1 MAAVG
6 GKIFHYE
13 YKAEKEKLLRVWVE
27 RYEYGNLV
35 EQAGDIGGII
45 ENEEGEILVY
55 FLENLE
61 WEHYYLR
68 SAIINETGH
77 SMSSSHISKPG
88 ETLEAGSWS
97 SIVSDKV
104 PLTED
109 VVLGYMGL
117 FEAHDGS
124 SISVRTSQS
133 PPQELVEENTHIP
146 VLYLIRASLTDDTD
160 LDVE

>member
-1 MAAVG
+1 MSGNTIICVVQLSM
-6 GKIFHYE
+6 KQVI
-13 YKAEKEKLLRVWVE
+13 LCRV
-27 RYEYGNLV
+27 
-35 EQAGDIGGII
+35 A
-45 ENEEGEILVY
+45 
-55 FLENLE
+55 
-61 WEHYYLR
+61 
-68 SAIINETGH
+68 
-77 SMSSSHISKPG
+77 HISKPG
-88 ETLEAGSWS
+88 ETLEVGSWS
-97 SIVSDKV
+97 SIVSDEV

>member
-1 MAAVG
+1 M
-6 GKIFHYE
+6 
-13 YKAEKEKLLRVWVE
+13 
-27 RYEYGNLV
+27 
-35 EQAGDIGGII
+35 
-45 ENEEGEILVY
+45 
-55 FLENLE
+55 
-61 WEHYYLR
+61 R

-88 ETLEAGSWS
+88 ETLEVGSWS
-97 SIVSDKV
+97 SIVSDEV

-109 VVLGYMGL
+109 VVLGYMGF

>member
-35 EQAGDIGGII
+35 EQVGDIGGII

-77 SMSSSHISKPG
+77 LCRVAIFPNRVKH
-88 ETLEAGSWS
+88 
-97 SIVSDKV
+97 
-104 PLTED
+104 
-109 VVLGYMGL
+109 
-117 FEAHDGS
+117 
-124 SISVRTSQS
+124 
-133 PPQELVEENTHIP
+133 
-146 VLYLIRASLTDDTD
+146 
-160 LDVE
+160 